1 MNQEPEIKL
10 ATEADM
16 ALITELL
23 QANSLPYS
31 DLMTS
36 EITFL
41 MAADGQQLK
50 GCIGLE
56 VMGEVGLLRSFAVE
70 TAYKNQGIGKTL
82 FNSLIQYAKQL
93 GIAELYL
100 LTTTAAGYFE
110 KQKFGKIDRNLVP
123 LAIKNTAE
131 FAGICPASATVMR
144 LDVGLS

>member
-16 ALITELL
+16 ASITKLL
-23 QANSLPYS
+23 QANSLPFS

-41 MAADGQQLK
+41 VATDGQQLQ

-56 VMGEVGLLRSFAVE
+56 AMGEVGLLRSFAVE
-70 TAYKNQGIGKTL
+70 AAIQNQGIGKIL
-82 FNSLIQYAKQL
+82 FDSLIQYARQI
-93 GIAELYL
+93 GITDLYL

-110 KQKFGKIDRNLVP
+110 KQKFEKISRDQVP
-123 LAIKNTAE
+123 LAIQNTAE

-144 LDVGLS
+144 LSIGMV